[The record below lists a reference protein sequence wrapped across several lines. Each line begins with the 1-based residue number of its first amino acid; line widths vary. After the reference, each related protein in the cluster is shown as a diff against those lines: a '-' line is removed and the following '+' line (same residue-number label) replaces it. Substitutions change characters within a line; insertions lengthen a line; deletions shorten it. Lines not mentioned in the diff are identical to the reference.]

1 MTFDKFI
8 LWFTV
13 IAPIAYSA
21 GPNNLMCA
29 SIGARYSFKKS
40 LPFILGVNSNI
51 FLYSLLTGFGLG
63 KILESYPDI
72 YIYIKYAGSAYILY
86 LAYRFFR
93 SSGIKKTEDG
103 DTQTPGFWSGFL
115 LNTLNPKAFTALLIM
130 YSQFLD
136 DHYNVYPQI
145 FLLTI
150 MVLIIS
156 VSSHLIWSSGGY
168 WILGR
173 LTTPKAIKIQG
184 MLFGSM
190 LVIVA
195 VWLLFN

>member
-13 IAPIAYSA
+13 MAPIVYSA

-63 KILESYPDI
+63 KLLESYPDI

-93 SSGIKKTEDG
+93 SSGIKTSENS

-136 DHYNVYPQI
+136 DHYTCIPPGIPANHYGSYYINIFTLYMVVRGILDFGQI
-145 FLLTI
+145 NYI
-150 MVLIIS
+150 K
-156 VSSHLIWSSGGY
+156 SH
-168 WILGR
+168 
-173 LTTPKAIKIQG
+173 
-184 MLFGSM
+184 
-190 LVIVA
+190 
-195 VWLLFN
+195 